1 MATIAEKF
9 RSLFQEFALVLISNY
24 IYECMY
30 VYIIKYLTKN
40 TTPYCAMVS

>member
-1 MATIAEKF
+1 MAIIAEEF
-9 RSLFQEFALVLISNY
+9 RSLVQEFALVLISNY

-40 TTPYCAMVS
+40 TSPYCAMVS